1 MSSFFKENK
10 NNHVWLSI
18 QYLLS
23 VIISLITLKL
33 NLLNF
38 GTEIFGY
45 WILISSIWGF
55 GIALDFGF
63 GKSIIKYV
71 SEYREKNEAKINSM
85 LSSSFFL
92 FVSLGLI
99 TFVVILIISYSLYF
113 GADGIIPM
121 DSETNFWL
129 INIVLGSS
137 FYLRYI
143 SIFIKSIFEGFNNF
157 VLSSQI
163 NLLNN
168 FLILSSVILSFLLNQ
183 PIIVLAYYYLISS
196 FITLIAFY
204 FAYKIKYRNI
214 SISLKLFEIK
224 YVKEVLKFSM
234 AIQGAAIFSSLI
246 DPVIKYLLGNVSIN
260 SISSFEIAKR
270 FVTAITGL
278 FNNTFRTILPKA
290 SVLKPGDNYTNF
302 IIGYCD
308 RLSKLGITYSGIVF
322 GVGSIA
328 LSFIIKRV
336 FGVDEAVLIFLI
348 LALPESVNKLGFP
361 LYNFLLGIGK
371 ANFLAIL
378 QIINLAIIS
387 GCVYMGL
394 EITHSSIGL
403 LGYWVSVIV
412 GNMIIMWYSNKITSI
427 SMWAYLIFSKAI
439 KLVLLDF
446 LLLLSIWGIYKY
458 NFNVYIFLAVLC
470 GLSVLIFYK
479 DIKILIV
486 RK

>member
-1 MSSFFKENK
+1 
-10 NNHVWLSI
+10 
-18 QYLLS
+18 
-23 VIISLITLKL
+23 
-33 NLLNF
+33 
-38 GTEIFGY
+38 
-45 WILISSIWGF
+45 
-55 GIALDFGF
+55 
-63 GKSIIKYV
+63 
-71 SEYREKNEAKINSM
+71 
-85 LSSSFFL
+85 
-92 FVSLGLI
+92 
-99 TFVVILIISYSLYF
+99 
-113 GADGIIPM
+113 
-121 DSETNFWL
+121 
-129 INIVLGSS
+129 
-137 FYLRYI
+137 
-143 SIFIKSIFEGFNNF
+143 
-157 VLSSQI
+157 
-163 NLLNN
+163 
-168 FLILSSVILSFLLNQ
+168 
-183 PIIVLAYYYLISS
+183 
-196 FITLIAFY
+196 
-204 FAYKIKYRNI
+204 
-214 SISLKLFEIK
+214 
-224 YVKEVLKFSM
+224 
-234 AIQGAAIFSSLI
+234 
-246 DPVIKYLLGNVSIN
+246 
-260 SISSFEIAKR
+260 
-270 FVTAITGL
+270 
-278 FNNTFRTILPKA
+278 
-290 SVLKPGDNYTNF
+290 
-302 IIGYCD
+302 
-308 RLSKLGITYSGIVF
+308 
-322 GVGSIA
+322 